1 MRAKSD
7 TVLRPCV
14 VVFLQILISQKDTKM
29 IEVQDGSRILKF
41 NGKLLG
47 KSSSWRRG
55 SNRWIEFLLYKT
67 DNGSYV
73 LSRVGVSVIYH
84 AAACNLVKRYGLQEV
99 LTETIGRDVYP
110 CDECKPSLVAD
121 VVFPEKNRHWA
132 QVSEDPNSV
141 LEALYKYDNGGARYL
156 THVAQRLLEEASSID
171 KGIESVYRI
180 ELIP

>member
-1 MRAKSD
+1 
-7 TVLRPCV
+7 
-14 VVFLQILISQKDTKM
+14 M
-29 IEVQDGSRILKF
+29 IEVKDGSRTLQF
-41 NGKLLG
+41 NGKSLG

-55 SNRWIEFLLYKT
+55 SNRWIEFELYKT

-84 AAACNLVKRYGLQEV
+84 TGACQLVKRYGLQEV
-99 LTETIGRDVYP
+99 NVDSVRDDVFP
-110 CDECKPSLVAD
+110 CDDCRPSLAAD
-121 VVFPEKNRHWA
+121 VVFPEKNRYWA
-132 QVSEDPNSV
+132 QVSDDPNAV

-156 THVAQRLLEEASSID
+156 THVAQRLLEQASEVD

>member
-1 MRAKSD
+1 
-7 TVLRPCV
+7 
-14 VVFLQILISQKDTKM
+14 M
-29 IEVQDGSRILKF
+29 IEVKDGSRILKF

-55 SNRWIEFLLYKT
+55 SNRWIEFELYKT

-84 AAACNLVKRYGLQEV
+84 AGACHLVKRYGLQEAGV
-99 LTETIGRDVYP
+99 EALRDDVVP
-110 CDECKPSLVAD
+110 CDECRPSFEAG
-121 VVFPEKNRHWA
+121 VVFPEKHRYWA
-132 QVSEDPNSV
+132 QVSEDPNAV

-156 THVAQRLLEEASSID
+156 THVAQRLLEESSETD

-180 ELIP
+180 EMIP

>member
-1 MRAKSD
+1 
-7 TVLRPCV
+7 
-14 VVFLQILISQKDTKM
+14 M
-29 IEVQDGSRILKF
+29 IEVKDGTRILKF

-55 SNRWIEFLLYKT
+55 SNRWIEFELYKT

-84 AAACNLVKRYGLQEV
+84 AGACHLVKRYGLQEQ
-99 LTETIGRDVYP
+99 LTDEVSGADVVP
-110 CDECKPSLVAD
+110 CDECRPSLMAEVI
-121 VVFPEKNRHWA
+121 FPEKNRYWA
-132 QVSEDPNSV
+132 QVSEDPNAV

-156 THVAQRLLEEASSID
+156 THVAQRLLEQASETD

-180 ELIP
+180 EMIP